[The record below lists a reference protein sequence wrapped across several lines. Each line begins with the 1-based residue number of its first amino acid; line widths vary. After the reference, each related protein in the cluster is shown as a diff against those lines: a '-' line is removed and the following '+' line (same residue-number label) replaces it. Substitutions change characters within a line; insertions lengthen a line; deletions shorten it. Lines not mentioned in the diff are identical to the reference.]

1 MTNEQKIEEILQHC
15 KDGIKHWENVL
26 KTNPLKKDET
36 YLKEKCSSHILELQ
50 TIINIINEEI

>member
-1 MTNEQKIEEILQHC
+1 MTKMTNKVKIEEILQHC

-26 KTNPLKKDET
+26 KTNPSK
-36 YLKEKCSSHILELQ
+36 KEKCTVCILELQ

>member
-1 MTNEQKIEEILQHC
+1 MTKMTNKVKIAEILQHC

-26 KTNPLKKDET
+26 KTNPTKKD
-36 YLKEKCSSHILELQ
+36 KCSGHILELQ